1 MKICQLRRDLQFKG
15 TIQRGRRRIEQVLN
29 CGKMGKHRQ
38 NNCTGLSN
46 TRLTE
51 GQILGAKQP
60 KDPGDQLNNE
70 EEYQG
75 SQRAGRSLESVGNKL
90 YDKSW

>member
-1 MKICQLRRDLQFKG
+1 MS
-15 TIQRGRRRIEQVLN
+15 
-29 CGKMGKHRQ
+29 
-38 NNCTGLSN
+38 SN

-75 SQRAGRSLESVGNKL
+75 SQRAGRSLDSVGNKL